1 MTTII
6 IERAHTL
13 SETEC
18 QGLSEEIADSLVQSY
33 GGSKKILAGEIH
45 YKHAS
50 GSKGVLSYSA
60 DHFKVEVKLSL
71 LMRPMAKL
79 LKSEVERQFE
89 KYL

>member
-6 IERAHTL
+6 IERAHVL

-18 QGLSEEIADSLVQSY
+18 QRLCEEIADSLVLSH
-33 GGSKKILAGEIH
+33 GGSKKILVGEVH
-45 YKHAS
+45 YKHVS

-60 DHFKVEVKLSL
+60 GNFKVEVTLSL

-89 KYL
+89 KRL